1 MSLVKNWRE
10 DFKDLKPTLVG
21 TGAVVYATILI
32 VVFFLVMPASTSTPS
47 PDITV
52 RETDFHVLGPSVW
65 SSGYHEVNLVNDG
78 KISHELVMFK
88 TDLTAAQLLTDPSTA
103 VHPSTSKLNEDSD
116 KLVSVL
122 DSGNTV
128 PPGTP
133 RVVPSGPLTP
143 GHYVLMCDLPGH
155 YALGMHED
163 ITVRP

>member
-1 MSLVKNWRE
+1 MSLFTNWRE
-10 DFKDLKPTLVG
+10 DLRDLKPTFVG
-21 TGAVVYATILI
+21 IGALLYAAILI
-32 VVFFLVMPASTSTPS
+32 VIFFLVMPASTSTRS

-52 RETDFHVLGPSVW
+52 RETDYHVRAPRVW

-78 KISHELVMFK
+78 KIAHELVMFK

-103 VHPSTSKLNEDSD
+103 VQPATGKLNEDSD

-128 PPGTP
+128 PPGTS
-133 RVVPSGPLTP
+133 RVVPSGPLTA

-155 YALGMHED
+155 YALGMYED
-163 ITVRP
+163 VTVKP

>member
-1 MSLVKNWRE
+1 MSQLKNWRE
-10 DFKDLKPTLVG
+10 DFKDLKPTVVG
-21 TGAVVYATILI
+21 TGAAIYAAVLI
-32 VVFFLVMPASTSTPS
+32 VIFFLVMPSSTSSPS

-52 RETDFHVLGPSVW
+52 RETDYRVLAPAVW

-78 KISHELVMFK
+78 KVAHELVMFK
-88 TDLTAAQLLTDPSTA
+88 TDLTGAQLLTDPSTA
-103 VHPSTSKLNEDSD
+103 VVPSTGKLNEDSD

-128 PPGTP
+128 LPGTS

-155 YALGMHED
+155 YILGMRED
-163 ITVRP
+163 VTVKP